1 MMAFV
6 TFLVGV
12 VVGYFLAKYTAKKN
26 STDAANAE
34 IIVGVI
40 SKKEK

>member
-1 MMAFV
+1 MVAFV

-12 VVGYFLAKYTAKKN
+12 VVGFFLAKITKKN

-34 IIVGVI
+34 IKIGVI